1 MLGGADNPNGELPSY
16 ITGADKS
23 LQIVLETL
31 KQWHMRCIREAFA
44 RHGVPLPVSPSGREL
59 RGYDALTSAYARARN
74 SGRIAV

>member
-1 MLGGADNPNGELPSY
+1 
-16 ITGADKS
+16 
-23 LQIVLETL
+23 VLETL

-44 RHGVPLPVSPSGREL
+44 RHGVPLPVSETGREL